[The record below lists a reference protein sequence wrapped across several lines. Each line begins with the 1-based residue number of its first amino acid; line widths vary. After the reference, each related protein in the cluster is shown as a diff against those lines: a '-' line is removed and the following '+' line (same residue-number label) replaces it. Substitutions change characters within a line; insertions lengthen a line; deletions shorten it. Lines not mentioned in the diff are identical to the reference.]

1 MESYGIIQNLLE
13 SFRIVWSAWD
23 LSIWTPME
31 SFRIWE
37 PKLISK
43 LETMQTKCKYSSTQ
57 TVAMKPKAKEIYV
70 LQTKKRYIHAN
81 VHLYSENERETTLI
95 HTVVVF

>member
-1 MESYGIIQNLLE
+1 
-13 SFRIVWSAWD
+13 
-23 LSIWTPME
+23 
-31 SFRIWE
+31 
-37 PKLISK
+37 
-43 LETMQTKCKYSSTQ
+43 MQTKCKYSSTQ